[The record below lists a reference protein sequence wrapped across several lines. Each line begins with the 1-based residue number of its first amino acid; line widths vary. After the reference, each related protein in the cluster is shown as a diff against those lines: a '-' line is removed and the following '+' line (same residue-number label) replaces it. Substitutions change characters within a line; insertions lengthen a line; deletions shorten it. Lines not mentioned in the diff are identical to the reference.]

1 MSKRAMA
8 AVEDLNASPGSAV
21 SGEAMEQRLQLAGLI
36 RARMAKPA
44 TAAENKLWQELK
56 NEVRKER
63 LTFRP

>member
-1 MSKRAMA
+1 
-8 AVEDLNASPGSAV
+8 
-21 SGEAMEQRLQLAGLI
+21 MEQRMHLAGLI

-56 NEVRKER
+56 NEVMEER

>member
-1 MSKRAMA
+1 MSKHATA
-8 AVEDLNASPGSAV
+8 IVEMNADPGSNV
-21 SGEAMEQRLQLAGLI
+21 SEEAMERRLHLADRI

-56 NEVRKER
+56 AEVSRER